1 MKRSGFT
8 LVELLVVIAIIGVLI
23 ALLLPAVQQA
33 REAARRMNC
42 ASNLKQISLAI
53 HNYHDTYLGLPYG
66 QFGYGPMKNFLG
78 PTFDDSAQNPQ
89 GATWF
94 QGLLPFVEQAAI
106 LDAVKSDMPLGDSK
120 TWNATARNTV
130 VSTFVCPSDPFGGK
144 VGVVGFQGN
153 YLGCFGNTNA
163 DPNTMDG
170 SNGMFFAKSSV
181 KFKDVT
187 DGTSNTFLFSESVQN
202 DTGFTQDTLG
212 AYWDGVFYETM
223 FQAFSSV
230 GINRKTPDLGDMG
243 RCFFPTPFDPTK
255 YRRVCTPTGGT
266 AGNIAPRSYHPG
278 GAMFARVDASVS
290 FLPQT
295 INKDVYGNLGARNDG
310 GVISGL

>member
-33 REAARRMNC
+33 REAARRMTC
-42 ASNLKQISLAI
+42 ANNLKQVSLAI

-66 QFGYGPMKNFLG
+66 QFGYGPMQTFLG
-78 PTFDDSAQNPQ
+78 PGTDDTAENPQ

-94 QGLLPFVEQAAI
+94 QGLLPFVEQSAL
-106 LDAVKSDMPLGDSK
+106 LDAVKNDMPLGDST
-120 TWNATARNTV
+120 TWSAAARNTV
-130 VSTFVCPSDPFGGK
+130 VSGFVCPSDPNGGK
-144 VGVVGFQGN
+144 VGNVGFQGN
-153 YLGCFGNTNA
+153 YLGCFGSQNA
-163 DPNTMDG
+163 DPGSMKG
-170 SNGMFFAKSSV
+170 SNGMFWAKSSV
-181 KFKDVT
+181 NFKDVT
-187 DGTSNTFLFSESVQN
+187 DGTSNTFLFSESIQN
-202 DTGFTQDTLG
+202 DTGFTDDALG
-212 AYWDGVFYETM
+212 AYWDGVFYDTM
-223 FQAFSSV
+223 FQTTSGV
-230 GINRKTPDLGDMG
+230 GINRQVPDLGKIG

-266 AGNIAPRSYHPG
+266 TSNISPRSYHPG

-295 INKDVYGNLGARNDG
+295 INKDVYSYLGSRNDG
-310 GVISGL
+310 QTITGL